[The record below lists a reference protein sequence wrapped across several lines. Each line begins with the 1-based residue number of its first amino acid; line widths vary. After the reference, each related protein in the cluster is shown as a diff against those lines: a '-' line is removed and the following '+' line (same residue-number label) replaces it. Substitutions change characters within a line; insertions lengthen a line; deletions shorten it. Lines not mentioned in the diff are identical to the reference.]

1 MITGVIVFSAIG
13 FAAAFFVAWLMRP
26 DLRAWIERPKYKFQ
40 ANVKNYDHARCSGPE
55 GANPYE

>member
-13 FAAAFFVAWLMRP
+13 FAAAFFIAWLMRP

-40 ANVKNYDHARCSGPE
+40 TSVKNYDHAQRRGP
-55 GANPYE
+55 GGGKSA

>member
-40 ANVKNYDHARCSGPE
+40 SNVKNYDHAQRSGP
-55 GANPYE
+55 GGSKSA